1 MTALE
6 LTLWMPLMFLGF
18 MGSALFSGLETGAY
32 SLNRVRLQIYH
43 HQHNRAAHILRKNLD
58 RPTQLLTTLL
68 IGNNITNY
76 IGTASLAVILE
87 SRGLSDWSTIL
98 LNTLIVTPI
107 LFVFGETLPKDLF
120 AAFSD
125 RLMYRLADVLEW
137 SRRLFTWTGL
147 VPLIGAFSHG
157 VMVALGQGDKIQPF
171 HPRRQVQALVK
182 EGVGYGLLSDDQ
194 SAMVERVLGLG
205 NVHVGDEMVQ
215 WDQVITIASD
225 APPEKIWELAD
236 RTSHSRFPVVNAE
249 GDTVGV
255 INVMRA
261 LPYGKENCPPIQ
273 KLMRPVTTLA
283 QTLPIR
289 RGLSELQHKRAAIA
303 VVVDER
309 SKPVGIVTV
318 KDLVETITGE
328 LASW

>member
-1 MTALE
+1 MSILE
-6 LTLWMPLMFLGF
+6 LTLWTLAMLLGF

-43 HQHNRAAHILRKNLD
+43 HQHHRAARILRKNLD
-58 RPTQLLTTLL
+58 KPTQLLTTLL

-76 IGTASLAVILE
+76 VGTASLAVILE

-107 LFVFGETLPKDLF
+107 LFIFGETLPKDLF

-125 RLMYRLADVLEW
+125 RLMYRLAGVLEW
-137 SRRLFTWTGL
+137 ARRLFTWTGL
-147 VPLIGAFSHG
+147 VPLIGVFSHG
-157 VMVALGQGDKIQPF
+157 VMVALGQGGKFQPF

-194 SAMVERVLGLG
+194 SAMVERVLDLG
-205 NVHVGDEMVQ
+205 NVRVGDEMVP
-215 WDQVITIASD
+215 WDEVVQIRVD
-225 APPEKIWELAD
+225 ALPSKLWELAD
-236 RTSHSRFPVVNAE
+236 RTSHSRFPVVDQAGNVM
-249 GDTVGV
+249 GI

-261 LPYGKENCPPIQ
+261 LPYGKDNCPPIQ
-273 KLMRPVTTLA
+273 SLMRPATTLA
-283 QTLPIR
+283 ESLPLR
-289 RGLSELQHKRAAIA
+289 RGLSELQHKRNAMAI
-303 VVVDER
+303 VTGEND
-309 SKPVGIVTV
+309 KPVGVVTV